1 MVMDTL
7 RKLRVFVTVTVATA
21 AFAGCEGKVQ
31 PLPLGYGPAMDRL
44 EGFSIRHLMVVGAAS
59 LEVANRHPNW
69 FPSSE
74 LFGGKSALRMYALAA
89 QNVAL
94 FRQMH
99 RQIGFDAVWI
109 SGDLG
114 TSGPLFDGLVTDSEW
129 VPLYVDHQGVVFRR
143 GVTAKDLPLEVGPG
157 SQRGLSRNG
166 TARVKAAVAANLS
179 ALRRDSEARQMIRE
193 AREASPGEVDVRVA
207 EARLELD
214 GGRWEAAL
222 VAASDALSTRR
233 NYVPALAVKARALY
247 ALGRFADAFG
257 CSRKLV
263 ERAGGDPLVLFNH
276 AKIAHEL
283 RVFGEEIETL
293 KTLIDVVERD
303 GGWTS
308 GYRIYLGQA
317 YAAIGEGDLAFGE
330 LNAVSGD
337 SGLSADQKAFVQEAL
352 EKLKSR

>member
-1 MVMDTL
+1 
-7 RKLRVFVTVTVATA
+7 
-21 AFAGCEGKVQ
+21 
-31 PLPLGYGPAMDRL
+31 MDRL
-44 EGFSIRHLMVVGAAS
+44 ERFSIRHLMVVGAAS
-59 LEVANRHPNW
+59 LEVASRHPSW
-69 FPSSE
+69 FPPSE

-99 RQIGFDAVWI
+99 RQVGFDAVWI

-114 TSGPLFDGLVTDSEW
+114 TSGPLFDGLVADSEW

-143 GVTAKDLPLEVGPG
+143 VAIAKDLSLEVGPG
-157 SQRGLSRNG
+157 SHPGLSRNG
-166 TARVKAAVAANLS
+166 LARVKAAVAANLS
-179 ALRRDSEARQMIRE
+179 ALKRDSEARQMIRE
-193 AREASPGEVDVRVA
+193 AREASPAEVDVRVA

-214 GGRWEAAL
+214 GGRWEAAF
-222 VAASDALSTRR
+222 VAASDALSMRR

-283 RVFGEEIETL
+283 RVFGEEIEIL

-303 GGWTS
+303 GGWTG

-317 YAAIGEGDLAFGE
+317 YAAIGEGDLALGE

-337 SGLSADQKAFVQEAL
+337 SSLSADQKAFVQEAL